1 MTEKGK
7 KPAEHLCWRPREGEG
22 ERRAWANTGMGPLQ
36 PQRSAPLAARGP
48 GPASCLEMV

>member
-7 KPAEHLCWRPREGEG
+7 KPAEHLCLRPREGEG
-22 ERRAWANTGMGPLQ
+22 EWRAWANTGMGLLH